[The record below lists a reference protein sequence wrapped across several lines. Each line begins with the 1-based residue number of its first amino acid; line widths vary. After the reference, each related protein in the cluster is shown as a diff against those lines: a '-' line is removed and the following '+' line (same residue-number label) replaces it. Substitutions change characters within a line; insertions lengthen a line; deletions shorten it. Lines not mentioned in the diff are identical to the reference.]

1 MVDQNIVN
9 IVNVGCKNYVNL
21 AVNLVKVRVCCIPRC
36 PILIFL
42 LPLLFF
48 TALFFELHI
57 RTKMSRSDLK
67 SDVEGTEMSH
77 LLKDEKVQYATD
89 PSQDEQKMKVVEKVF
104 QLSQVRPRVYPWQFE
119 PAVNALVRYVGM
131 ESPKLLVLYCFIVIS
146 STALVTYA
154 VILGS
159 GG

>member
-1 MVDQNIVN
+1 
-9 IVNVGCKNYVNL
+9 
-21 AVNLVKVRVCCIPRC
+21 
-36 PILIFL
+36 
-42 LPLLFF
+42 
-48 TALFFELHI
+48 
-57 RTKMSRSDLK
+57 MSRSDLK